1 MQLSR
6 VARVTTAAITLVVVA
21 AACSPGTP
29 PDGADGARSSSN
41 SASSEVSSSLPAPVA
56 VADRGSVVSQA
67 PMRVD
72 ADGPLAGYDVTRIV
86 YRSNAGY
93 APGDPDGDF
102 GVRVSG
108 IVVTPDGAPPAG
120 GWPVVAVGHGTTG
133 TDENCAPS
141 LHPDLLGYATQI
153 ARLVR
158 AGSVVTATDYVG
170 LGEPGTP
177 HPYLIARSAAYS
189 MIDAV
194 RAARRVVPD
203 TSDRWAALGSSQGGQ
218 AAWAAAEWAG
228 TDYGSGLRFV
238 GAAALAPAA
247 DVAPIADGYDRTPFR
262 APTFTTLQLGLIP
275 LVLDGLKTVDPG
287 LDESQYIRGGLAA
300 GGAALAA
307 CGEGSEFQKYS
318 ALTQVRPGD
327 ATVASPEALRA
338 LHDMLARSSLPRR
351 RAAGPLFV
359 AYGSRDQLVTPAWTA
374 GAVRRA
380 CVMGDTVDVTVEA
393 GRGHTDLQSGP
404 EAVTWIGDR
413 FAGRA
418 APSSC

>member
-1 MQLSR
+1 M
-6 VARVTTAAITLVVVA
+6 
-21 AACSPGTP
+21 
-29 PDGADGARSSSN
+29 
-41 SASSEVSSSLPAPVA
+41 
-56 VADRGSVVSQA
+56 
-67 PMRVD
+67 
-72 ADGPLAGYDVTRIV
+72 
-86 YRSNAGY
+86 YRSNSGY

-108 IVVTPDGAPPAG
+108 VVVTPRGSPPAG
-120 GWPVVAVGHGTTG
+120 GWPVVALGHGTTG
-133 TDENCAPS
+133 TDEQCAPS

-158 AGSVVTATDYVG
+158 AGNVVTATDYVG

-177 HPYLIARSAAYS
+177 HPYLVARSAAYS

-194 RAARRVVPD
+194 RAARQVVPD
-203 TSDRWAALGSSQGGQ
+203 TSDRWASLGSSQGGQ

-228 TDYGSGLRFV
+228 TEYGSGLRFV
-238 GAAALAPAA
+238 GAAAFAPAA
-247 DVAPIADGYDRTPFR
+247 DIAPIADGYDSTPFR

-275 LVLDGLKTVDPG
+275 LVLDGLHTVDPG

-300 GGAALAA
+300 GAAALAS
-307 CGEGSEFQKYS
+307 CGEGSAFRKYS
-318 ALTQVRPGD
+318 ALTQIRPGD
-327 ATVASPEALRA
+327 ATVSSPAALRS

-359 AYGSRDQLVTPAWTA
+359 AYGDRDQLVTPAWTA
-374 GAVRRA
+374 AAVARA
-380 CVMGDTVDVTVEA
+380 CAAGDTVAVTVEM

-404 EAVTWIGDR
+404 DAVTWIGDR

>member
-1 MQLSR
+1 MHLTRASR
-6 VARVTTAAITLVVVA
+6 VAAAAITLMVVA

-29 PDGADGARSSSN
+29 PDTADGPRSSSP
-41 SASSEVSSSLPAPVA
+41 ASSSSLPAPVA
-56 VADRGSVVSQA
+56 AADRGRVLSQS
-67 PMRVD
+67 PMTVD
-72 ADGPLAGYDVTRIV
+72 ADGPLADYDVTRVV
-86 YRSNAGY
+86 YRSNSGY
-93 APGDPDGDF
+93 APDDPDGDF

-108 IVVTPDGAPPAG
+108 VVVTPRGTPPAG
-120 GWPVVAVGHGTTG
+120 GWPVVALGHGTTG
-133 TDENCAPS
+133 TDEQCAPS

-158 AGSVVTATDYVG
+158 AGNVVTATDYVG

-194 RAARRVVPD
+194 RAARQVVPD
-203 TSDRWAALGSSQGGQ
+203 TSDRWAALGTSQGGQ

-228 TDYGSGLRFV
+228 TPYGQGLRFV
-238 GAAALAPAA
+238 GAATLAPAA
-247 DVAPIADGYDRTPFR
+247 DVAPIADGYDATPFR

-275 LVLDGLKTVDPG
+275 LVLDGLRTVDPG

-300 GGAALAA
+300 GAAALAS
-307 CGEGSEFQKYS
+307 CGQGSEFRKYS

-327 ATVASPEALRA
+327 ATVSSPAALRS
-338 LHDMLARSSLPRR
+338 LHDMLARSSLPQR

-359 AYGSRDQLVTPAWTA
+359 AYGDRDQLVTPAWTA
-374 GAVRRA
+374 GAIRRA
-380 CVMGDTVDVTVEA
+380 CAAGDTVDVTVEA

-404 EAVTWIGDR
+404 DAVTWIGDR
-413 FAGRA
+413 FAGRS